1 MNGIE
6 REKQTV
12 RKMIELYCRHHFH
25 QDTMPEEYQLLA
37 EYACRRLNH
46 CKYGENKSACKD
58 CPTHCYAPKE
68 RESIREVMRWTG
80 PRMIC
85 YAPKDAIIHIFQK
98 IKHRLQSMSFR
109 TGVVVLPC
117 CIPFY
122 ILSCTGA
129 PKSITNSQDT
139 MMTTEKYERPSD
151 DVLRQRLTAEQ
162 WAVTQNAATERPFT
176 NEYDHEFRPGIY
188 VDITTGEP
196 LFVSTDKFDSGCGW
210 PAFSKPISK
219 DVVTEHSDFSHGMV
233 RTEVRSRTGNAH
245 LGHVF
250 DDGPKD
256 KGGMRYCINSASL
269 RFIPEDR
276 MQTEGYGKYIQLLHP
291 FKDIYLAG
299 GCFWGTEHYFKQIE
313 GVTETEVGYANGNID
328 NPTYKQVCTDLTGFA
343 ETVHVRYNPDV
354 VSLEFLLQLYFKA
367 IDPVSVNQQGHD
379 KGSQYRTGIYYAD
392 ASDLTIINKVYAEQ
406 QAKYEQHFA
415 VEKLPL
421 RNFYTA
427 EEYHQD
433 YLEKNPTGYCHLPQ
447 SLFEFAR
454 KARPKSM
461 EKKQ

>member
-1 MNGIE
+1 MKIY
-6 REKQTV
+6 RLFIALLLCSCTVTASKMSITEKQ
-12 RKMIELYCRHHFH
+12 
-25 QDTMPEEYQLLA
+25 DTIMVTEEY
-37 EYACRRLNH
+37 
-46 CKYGENKSACKD
+46 K
-58 CPTHCYAPKE
+58 
-68 RESIREVMRWTG
+68 
-80 PRMIC
+80 
-85 YAPKDAIIHIFQK
+85 
-98 IKHRLQSMSFR
+98 
-109 TGVVVLPC
+109 
-117 CIPFY
+117 
-122 ILSCTGA
+122 
-129 PKSITNSQDT
+129 
-139 MMTTEKYERPSD
+139 RPSNEE
-151 DVLRQRLTAEQ
+151 LRKKLTAEQ
-162 WAVTQNAATERPFT
+162 WAVTQEAATERPFT
-176 NEYDHEFRPGIY
+176 NVYDHEFRPGIY

-269 RFIPEDR
+269 RFIPENQ
-276 MQTEGYGKYIQLLHP
+276 MQAEGYGKYLQLLHP

-313 GVTETEVGYANGNID
+313 GVTETEVGYANGNMD
-328 NPTYKQVCTDLTGFA
+328 NPTYQQVCTDLTGFA

-367 IDPVSVNQQGHD
+367 IDPVSVNQQGND
-379 KGSQYRTGIYYAD
+379 KGSQYRTGIYYTD
-392 ASDLTIINKVYAEQ
+392 ASDLDIINNVYAAEQ
-406 QAKYEQHFA
+406 TKYDQPFA
-415 VEKLPL
+415 VENQPL

-433 YLEKNPTGYCHLPQ
+433 YLEKTPTGYCHLPQ

-461 EKKQ
+461 EKK